1 MNYIG
6 VDIGGS
12 HITAAIVDITQGII
26 VKTSIARA
34 KVNPHAS
41 ADEILGVWANA
52 ILQASNG
59 TDAYQLGIAM
69 PGPFDYQTGICLMKN
84 VNKYDA
90 LYGFNIKEALA
101 ERLNLAP
108 QSVIFRNDSEAF
120 LAGEMRFGAG
130 KGFQKGIGITLGTGL
145 GTSIFNNGIAQD
157 MGLGITYQMLE
168 GVVEDYIS
176 TRWFV
181 DTYRQK
187 TQKSIEG
194 VKQLVQ
200 VYSEDETARQ
210 IFGDFAENLS
220 FFICEFIKQFTPEVI
235 VVGGNIAQASEK
247 FFPYIQQQ
255 LSQFP
260 HPIHLVRATLNE
272 QAALMGA
279 IDIGLTD

>member
-12 HITAAIVDITQGII
+12 HITAATVDLNKGIVVEQ
-26 VKTSIARA
+26 SIARA

-41 ADEILGVWANA
+41 ADEILHIWTTA
-52 ILQASNG
+52 IAQASQNC
-59 TDAYQLGIAM
+59 TAIQLGIAM
-69 PGPFDYQTGICLMKN
+69 PGPFDYTTGICSMKN
-84 VNKYDA
+84 VNKFDA
-90 LYGFNIKEALA
+90 LYGINIKEALA

-108 QSVIFRNDSEAF
+108 QSIIFRNDSEAF

-145 GTSIFNNGIAQD
+145 GTSIFDNGIAQD

-168 GVVEDYIS
+168 GVAEDYIS

-181 DTYRQK
+181 NTYQQK
-187 TQKSIEG
+187 TQKNIEG

-200 VYSEDETARQ
+200 LYSEDETARQ
-210 IFGDFAENLS
+210 IFGDFAENLG

-255 LSQFP
+255 LHQFP

-279 IDIGLTD
+279 IDFGLTD